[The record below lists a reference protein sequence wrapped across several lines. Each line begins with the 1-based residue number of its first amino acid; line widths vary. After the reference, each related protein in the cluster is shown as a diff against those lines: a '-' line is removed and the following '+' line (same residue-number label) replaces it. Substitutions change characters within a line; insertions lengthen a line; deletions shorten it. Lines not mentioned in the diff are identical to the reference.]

1 MISADVKADL
11 KQQEIEQLVLYL
23 VTFYK
28 KYFEN
33 FKCSVTVE
41 NRLAFFI

>member
-11 KQQEIEQLVLYL
+11 KQQEIEQLVLHL

-33 FKCSVTVE
+33 FKYSVTV
-41 NRLAFFI
+41 

>member
-11 KQQEIEQLVLYL
+11 KQQKIEQLILYL
-23 VTFYK
+23 VTFYN

-33 FKCSVTVE
+33 FKYSVTV
-41 NRLAFFI
+41 